1 MLETVFNS
9 QTVFLIN
16 DAWDGNSALEA
27 DFKLPRDTAQSLTGR
42 ESRRPYGATL
52 LTAIQYTASVQNS
65 DLRILQGA
73 LRDLNTQPVIIPLWP
88 AMTIWANRASA
99 PISGGLRI
107 AWKDD
112 WSQFTIYA
120 ATDAEPVWPSAADN
134 FAPALMGFIK
144 PTQPVLITPAVAQ
157 WEIDFTESS
166 PAEYALTPAAGALA
180 LGPKPTGYTTAP
192 YLFPYLPDFSK
203 VSEEISVPVT
213 REQIGF
219 SREQRTE
226 FYTQTASRKQIANY
240 TLASQDLG
248 TFLSFFQAI
257 AAPGNSFWASGYLQ
271 VSELTQDV
279 AATDTVLNVSDTS
292 ALLVGDYISLYS
304 YGTTVARKISAKTVN
319 TITVDS
325 AVGASL
331 SASLTCLF
339 PLCLVSLPGSTV
351 SIKWVSPD
359 VAGLQLQWTQLP
371 TEEILPGDE
380 TLGQT
385 IGKQPTRITLFQFIR
400 DYGNGT
406 VDNWYFSGYETAIT
420 YSGNTYL
427 YSGRFAVSDIPQSLN
442 LASDEVT
449 ITSDIVTGNPLNAE
463 VALTSEA
470 PLSVKITI
478 ADYDGVTVSNAQQ
491 VFFGEV
497 AAPSK
502 NGGKITAKCK
512 VGNGLLRASLPR
524 MVCGTMCNHLAGTND
539 GTHLISVGCTGPDS
553 VMPKSNWKFTA
564 LVTSPLSA
572 GFPPTVNV
580 NTLTG
585 VGTNAAAAL
594 AASRIFSNWFSNG
607 WIEWG
612 TGNAIQR
619 RAIVGS
625 TVPAGGALALT
636 LHRYFNGVPNIGDTV
651 TFYPGCDGLLTTCKA
666 YDASTNPT
674 GKFGNDLNFGGEP
687 FLPVTNPSTSG
698 LNQLGTQGG
707 KK

>member
-1 MLETVFNS
+1 MIQTTFNA

-16 DAWDGNSALEA
+16 DAWDGNSALQA
-27 DFKLPRDTAQSLTGR
+27 DFKLPRDTVDSLTGR

-52 LTAIQYTASVQNS
+52 RTAMQYTVSVQS
-65 DLRILQGA
+65 ADLRTLQGS
-73 LRDLNTQPVIIPLWP
+73 LRNLNTQPVIVPLWP
-88 AMTIWANRASA
+88 AMTTWANRAAA

-120 ATDAEPVWPSAADN
+120 ATDVEPSWPSAGDN

-144 PTQPVLITPAVAQ
+144 PTQPSLITPSAAQ
-157 WEIDFTESS
+157 WKIDFTESS
-166 PAEYALTPAAGALA
+166 PAAYALAPAAGALA
-180 LGPKPTGYTTAP
+180 LGPKPTGYATAP
-192 YLFPYLPDFSK
+192 YLFPYLPDFSR
-203 VSEEISVPVT
+203 VSEGIAIPVA

-226 FYTQTASRKQIANY
+226 FYTQAASRNQTANY
-240 TLASQDLG
+240 TLVSQDLG

-257 AAPGNSFWASGYLQ
+257 AAPGSSFWASGYFQ
-271 VSELTQDV
+271 VAELTQDV
-279 AATDTVLNVSDTS
+279 AAVDTVLHVSDTT

-304 YGTTVARKISAKTVN
+304 YGTTVARKISAKTAN

-325 AVGASL
+325 AAGVAL
-331 SASLTCLF
+331 PASLTCIF
-339 PLCLVSLPGSTV
+339 PLCLASLPGASA
-351 SIKWVSPD
+351 SIKWISPD

-371 TEEILPGDE
+371 TEELLPGDE

-385 IGKQPTRITLFQFIR
+385 IGKQPLRITLFQFIR

-406 VDNWYFSGYETAIT
+406 IDNWYFSGYEAAIT

-427 YSGRFAVSDIPQSLN
+427 YSGRFSVSDIPQSLN
-442 LASDEVT
+442 LATDEVT

-497 AAPSK
+497 TSPSK
-502 NGGKITAKCK
+502 NGGRISAKCK
-512 VGNGLLRASLPR
+512 IGNGLTRAALPR
-524 MVCGTMCNHLAGTND
+524 MICGTMCNHLAGTND
-539 GTHLISVGCTGPDS
+539 GTNLISFGCTGPDS
-553 VMPKSNWKFTA
+553 IMPKANWKFTA
-564 LVTSPLSA
+564 LVAAPLSA
-572 GFPPTVNV
+572 AFPPTVHV
-580 NTLTG
+580 SSLTG
-585 VGTNAAAAL
+585 VGTNGAAAL
-594 AASRIFSNWFSNG
+594 AAGRVFANWFANG

-612 TGNAIQR
+612 AGSSIQR

-625 TVPAGGALALT
+625 TVPVGGALALT

-651 TFYPGCDGLLTTCKA
+651 TFYPGCDGLFATCKA
-666 YDASTNPT
+666 YDAANNPT
-674 GKFGNDLNFGGEP
+674 GKFANDKNFGGEP
-687 FLPVTNPSTSG
+687 FLPITNPSTTG